1 MKKTLA
7 LFDFDGT
14 ITITDSTLSFY
25 KFLYNSKVLFLYNH
39 YFLCFHYLLFYRFKL
54 ISYITLKRKRLDIH
68 TSKFND
74 IEISKLSEQYYEKCF
89 FRILN
94 SKAIDRIN
102 WHKNQGHELWV
113 ISASY
118 DFLLQKWTNDNGLN
132 LITNK
137 TSYDHFKR
145 RINGRDV
152 NYESK
157 VEYLKFKVDLKSYS
171 EIYAYGDSEGDKAML
186 DIANF
191 KFFKPFRN

>member
-14 ITITDSTLSFY
+14 ITVMDSTLSFY

-39 YFLCFHYLLFYRFKL
+39 YFLCLHYVMLYRLKL
-54 ISYITLKRKRLDIH
+54 ISYLILKKKRLDIH

-74 IEISKLSEQYYEKCF
+74 SEILKLSEEYYKKYF
-89 FRILN
+89 FKLLN
-94 SKAIDRIN
+94 PKAIDRIN

-118 DFLLQKWTNDNGLN
+118 DFLLQKWSMENGLN

-137 TSYDHFKR
+137 TSLDNCKR
-145 RINGRDV
+145 QINGMDV

-157 VEYLKFKVDLKSYS
+157 VEYLKLKVDLESYS
-171 EIYAYGDSEGDKAML
+171 DIYAYGDSDGDKAML

-191 KFFKPFRN
+191 KFYKPFRN

>member
-1 MKKTLA
+1 MKKILA

-14 ITITDSTLSFY
+14 ITVIDSTLSFY
-25 KFLYNSKVLFLYNH
+25 KFLYNSKVLFLHNH
-39 YFLCFHYLLFYRFKL
+39 YFLCLHYVLLYRLKL
-54 ISYITLKRKRLDIH
+54 ISYMTLKKKRLDIH

-74 IEISKLSEQYYEKCF
+74 SEILKLSEEFYKKYYFKL
-89 FRILN
+89 LN
-94 SKAIDRIN
+94 PKAMDRIN
-102 WHKNQGHELWV
+102 WHKKQDHELWV

-118 DFLLQKWTNDNGLN
+118 DFLLQKWSMENGVN

-137 TSYDHFKR
+137 TSLDNCKR

-157 VEYLKFKVDLKSYS
+157 VEYLKLKVDLKSYS

-191 KFFKPFRN
+191 KFYKPFRN

>member
-1 MKKTLA
+1 M
-7 LFDFDGT
+7 
-14 ITITDSTLSFY
+14 
-25 KFLYNSKVLFLYNH
+25 
-39 YFLCFHYLLFYRFKL
+39 
-54 ISYITLKRKRLDIH
+54 TLKEKRLDIH
-68 TSKFND
+68 TSKFNES
-74 IEISKLSEQYYEKCF
+74 EILKLSEEYYKNCF
-89 FRILN
+89 FNILN

-118 DFLLQKWTNDNGLN
+118 DFLLQKWSTENGLN

-137 TSYDHFKR
+137 TSIYHFKR

-157 VEYLKFKVDLKSYS
+157 VEYLKLKVDLKSYS

-191 KFFKPFRN
+191 KFYKPFRN

>member
-14 ITITDSTLSFY
+14 ISFIDTTLSFY

-39 YFLCFHYLLFYRFKL
+39 YFLCLHYVLFYRLKL
-54 ISYITLKRKRLDIH
+54 ISYIILKKKRLDIH

-74 IEISKLSEQYYEKCF
+74 SEILKLSEDYHKKHF
-89 FRILN
+89 FELLN
-94 SKAIDRIN
+94 PKAIDRIN

-118 DFLLQKWTNDNGLN
+118 DFLLRKWSMENGVN

-137 TSYDHFKR
+137 TSLDNCKR
-145 RINGRDV
+145 LINGRDV

-157 VEYLKFKVDLKSYS
+157 VEYLKLEVDLKSYS

-186 DIANF
+186 DVANF
-191 KFFKPFRN
+191 KFYKPFRD

>member
-14 ITITDSTLSFY
+14 ISYIDTTSSFY

-39 YFLCFHYLLFYRFKL
+39 YFLCLHYVLFYRLKL
-54 ISYITLKRKRLDIH
+54 ISYIILKKKRLDIH

-74 IEISKLSEQYYEKCF
+74 SEILKLSEDYHKKHF
-89 FRILN
+89 FKLLN
-94 SKAIDRIN
+94 PKAMDRIN

-118 DFLLQKWTNDNGLN
+118 DFLLQKWSMENGVN

-137 TSYDHFKR
+137 TSLDNCKR
-145 RINGRDV
+145 LINGSDV

-157 VEYLKFKVDLKSYS
+157 VEYLKLEVDLQSYS

-191 KFFKPFRN
+191 KFYKPFRD

>member
-14 ITITDSTLSFY
+14 ITVIDSTFSFY
-25 KFLYNSKVLFLYNH
+25 RFLYESRVFFLFNH
-39 YFLCFHYLLFYRFKL
+39 YLLCFHYVLLNRLNL
-54 ISYITLKRKRLDIH
+54 ISYLTLKEKRLDIH
-68 TSKFND
+68 TSKFNES
-74 IEISKLSEQYYEKCF
+74 EILKLSEEHYKKCF
-89 FRILN
+89 FNILN

-102 WHKNQGHELWV
+102 WHKNQGHEVWV

-118 DFLLQKWTNDNGLN
+118 DFLLQKWSAENGLN

-137 TSYDHFKR
+137 TSIDHFTR

-157 VEYLKFKVDLKSYS
+157 VEYLKLKVDLKSYS

-191 KFFKPFRN
+191 KFYKPFRN

>member
-14 ITITDSTLSFY
+14 ITVIDSTLSFY

-39 YFLCFHYLLFYRFKL
+39 YFLCLHYVLLYRLKL
-54 ISYITLKRKRLDIH
+54 ISYMTLKERRLDIH
-68 TSKFND
+68 TSKYND
-74 IEISKLSEQYYEKCF
+74 SELLKLSEEYYKKYYF
-89 FRILN
+89 KLLN
-94 SKAIDRIN
+94 PNAMDRIN

-118 DFLLQKWTNDNGLN
+118 DFLLQKWSMENGVN

-137 TSYDHFKR
+137 TSLDNCKR

-157 VEYLKFKVDLKSYS
+157 VEYLKLKVDLKSYS
-171 EIYAYGDSEGDKAML
+171 EIFAYGDSEGDKAML

-191 KFFKPFRN
+191 KFYKPFRN

>member
-14 ITITDSTLSFY
+14 ITVIDSTLSFY
-25 KFLYNSKVLFLYNH
+25 NFLYNSKVSFLYNH
-39 YFLCFHYLLFYRFKL
+39 YFLCFHYVLLYRLKL
-54 ISYITLKRKRLDIH
+54 ISYVTLKERRLDIH
-68 TSKFND
+68 TSKYND
-74 IEISKLSEQYYEKCF
+74 SELLKLSEEYYKKYCF
-89 FRILN
+89 KLLNPKAMERI
-94 SKAIDRIN
+94 I

-118 DFLLQKWTNDNGLN
+118 DFLLQKWSIENGVN
-132 LITNK
+132 LITNE
-137 TSYDHFKR
+137 TSLDNCKR
-145 RINGRDV
+145 RFNGRDV

-157 VEYLKFKVDLKSYS
+157 VEYLKLKVDLKSYS

-191 KFFKPFRN
+191 KFYKPFRN